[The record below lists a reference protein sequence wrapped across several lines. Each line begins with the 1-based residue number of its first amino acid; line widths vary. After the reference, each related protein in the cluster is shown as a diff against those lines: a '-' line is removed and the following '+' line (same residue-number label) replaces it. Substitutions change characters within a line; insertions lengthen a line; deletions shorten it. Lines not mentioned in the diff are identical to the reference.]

1 MSALRD
7 SSGVMHAVSDGIDGM
22 SPSRLYALCDIMAC
36 VMVPRGSTYNLP
48 AINWAHA
55 DVEEDAIPNCLRCV
69 VAIRAAIKD
78 R

>member
-7 SSGVMHAVSDGIDGM
+7 ASGVFHAVSDGIDGM
-22 SPSRLYALCDIMAC
+22 SRSRLYALCDIMTCAK
-36 VMVPRGSTYNLP
+36 VPRGSTYNP
-48 AINWAHA
+48 PSVNWAPA

-69 VAIRAAIKD
+69 VAIRDAIKE